1 MRPGSAQTISGWFEL
16 NRRSFTRVG
25 VVNIVPR
32 WETVYRWGAE
42 ALDYAPR
49 SDVWL
54 MVFERGRKS

>member
-1 MRPGSAQTISGWFEL
+1 LVRADP
-16 NRRSFTRVG
+16 RSFTRVG

-32 WETVYRWGAE
+32 RETRYRWGAE
-42 ALDYAPR
+42 ALDYASR